1 MSLAHGGLVSLG
13 VLLVAVGVILVMV
26 SQVTMG
32 VIGTALGVLGFGV
45 LIYSFCK
52 TMKSRAHMTFPGHFL
67 LHPRTGTRYTYEQA
81 IALQRRLDRIRRAS
95 AEEGRTGPQYLPT
108 HVSLHSLART
118 PPPWDMEP
126 PPSYEAVMKTTT
138 PLDQL

>member
-1 MSLAHGGLVSLG
+1 MSMAHGGLVSLG

-26 SQVTMG
+26 SQMYTGAV
-32 VIGTALGVLGFGV
+32 GTALGVLGFGV

-81 IALQRRLDRIRRAS
+81 VALQRRLDRIRRAS
-95 AEEGRTGPQYLPT
+95 AEERPSVQQYLPAQI
-108 HVSLHSLART
+108 SLHSLPGS